1 MTTSAAQIQRL
12 LSLVP
17 YLQRRGEV
25 SVAEAARRFG
35 VPERTIQGD
44 LRVLMFCGLPGQLP
58 GEVIDFDFEALED
71 EEVIRIRDAEFLP
84 RPLRLGSREGTAL
97 LAALTAL
104 RESSGPETRE
114 VVDRTVAKV
123 RAAVGEAVDLRV
135 SEPVP
140 APEREVAARL
150 ADAIAH
156 ERQVRLTH
164 LSVTRDAVRERVVDP
179 VAVSES
185 EGHLYLDGWDHDSGE
200 QRLFRLDRVQAV
212 EVLELAVA
220 RRVDPLDLSEGAFR
234 PDAAADRATVR
245 VSPSAR
251 WVAEY
256 YPVESASDIE
266 QGPRAGGLEV
276 VLPVA
281 QPQWLVGL
289 MLRLGAEAELVAPE
303 ALRTVV
309 RQAADRALA
318 GYDAAGAYHGG

>member
-71 EEVIRIRDAEFLP
+71 EDVIRIRDAEFLP

-104 RESSGPETRE
+104 RESSGSEVRE
-114 VVDRTVAKV
+114 VVDRTLAKV

-140 APEREVAARL
+140 APEREAAARL

-156 ERQVRLTH
+156 ERQVRLSH
-164 LSVTRDAVRERVVDP
+164 LSVARDEVRERVVDP

-185 EGHLYLDGWDHDSGE
+185 DGHLYLDGWDHDSGE

-212 EVLELAVA
+212 AVLDQAVSS
-220 RRVDPLDLSEGAFR
+220 RLDPLDLSGGAFR
-234 PDAAADRATVR
+234 PDAEADRATVR

-256 YPVESASDIE
+256 YPVESVTEIG
-266 QGPRAGGLEV
+266 QGPRSGGLEV
-276 VLPVA
+276 VLPLA

-289 MLRLGAEAELVAPE
+289 MLRLGADAELVAPE
-303 ALRTVV
+303 ALREAV
-309 RQAADRALA
+309 RWEAQRTLA
-318 GYDAAGAYHGG
+318 GYGPTGAYHGD